1 MSFTIKRRRFGHLA
15 IASAITTIA
24 SSIASQSLAQHS
36 SMLVYGIRL
45 DSSRSKKNIGLG
57 QRWTP
62 SLILSTLDLGNGAKF
77 AEIAVPTTA
86 IDNSVEALSET
97 RESDERLTGLTRQAD
112 GTLVIST
119 VTTTR
124 NGNTNNLIFIEPQG
138 STLKVRAKQVLGLQ
152 SSNTLESIAVVGNGQ
167 LLGITS
173 LTYGLPPFTLTTI
186 DLGTSRAIMNE
197 QSAPIPGAGALPL
210 LKHGSRYG
218 NLAESPTGSLYA
230 TTLGSEG
237 GVPSL
242 VQIDLTA
249 QATQKISKLS
259 INGKPLG
266 NDVLDL
272 AFSPSGQ
279 LLALAKLSG
288 QGEAALFTVDVT
300 TGNMSLLKPF
310 PARKIIVG

>member
-45 DSSRSKKNIGLG
+45 DLSRSKKNISLG

-62 SLILSTLDLGNGAKF
+62 SLILSTLDLGNGAKLS
-77 AEIAVPTTA
+77 EVAVPTTT
-86 IDNSVEALSET
+86 IDNSVEAASET
-97 RESDERLTGLTRQAD
+97 HESDERLTGLARQAD

-138 STLKVRAKQVLGLQ
+138 SMLKVRAKQVLGLQ
-152 SSNTLESIAVVGNGQ
+152 PSNTLESIAVVGNGQ

-173 LTYGLPPFTLTTI
+173 LTYGTPPFTLTTI
-186 DLGTSRAIMNE
+186 DRGMSRGIMNE
-197 QSAPIPGAGALPL
+197 RSTPMPGAGALPV

-218 NLAESPTGSLYA
+218 NLAESPTGALYA

-249 QATQKISKLS
+249 RVTQKISKLS
-259 INGKPLG
+259 VNGKPLG

-279 LLALAKLSG
+279 LLALANLSG
-288 QGEAALFTVDVT
+288 QGETALFTVDVT
-300 TGNMSLLKPF
+300 TGNMNLLKQF